1 MRESSH
7 KDLKSKGWF
16 LVTACSVLLLA
27 SSCAQVRDFYKE
39 KFPNNVTLQDGSHTE
54 AEMNGKAASKEI
66 EQMDKRDSRTTTT
79 SSPFSLKWSW

>member
-7 KDLKSKGWF
+7 KGLKSKGWLF
-16 LVTACSVLLLA
+16 VTTCSVLLLG

-39 KFPNNVTLQDGSHTE
+39 NFPNKVTLQDGSNTE
-54 AEMNGKAASKEI
+54 AKIHGKATSKEI
-66 EQMDKRDSRTTTT
+66 EQMDKRDSRTTPT